1 MAVPTKGNVTNA
13 NPTPGANFKTQSH
26 NHNTGADGLIVE
38 CHPNPPKSISDADQA
53 IGIEELKEI
62 MEYVNG

>member
-26 NHNTGADGLIVE
+26 NHNTGE
-38 CHPNPPKSISDADQA
+38 
-53 IGIEELKEI
+53 
-62 MEYVNG
+62 